1 MDILNQISKAIKEAK
16 WLEISYQNKQNETTQ
31 YWIAIK
37 DIDPESKKLKVDMFN
52 HSKSINSIET
62 EISFDRIKSAKI
74 LNFCTYEGAGKL
86 AEKIESNL
94 DAYQWLNY
102 DHFNH
107 NVLNYYAEC
116 NILDADPSQKDYAL
130 IPGVDLKS
138 LRKNKSYELD
148 KEQMEQILDGETP
161 DGYTWHHDAEV
172 GKIQL
177 VESDIHMKTGHTG
190 GRTVWGGGNEN
201 R

>member
-1 MDILNQISKAIKEAK
+1 MNIGDKISKAIKEGK
-16 WLEISYQNKQNETTQ
+16 WLNISYINQNDENTF

-52 HSKSINSIET
+52 HSKSMNSIET

-86 AEKIESNL
+86 EEKIESNL

-138 LRKNKSYELD
+138 LRKNKFYELD
-148 KEQMEQILDGETP
+148 KDQMEQIIKQKEKYLK
-161 DGYTWHHDAEV
+161 H
-172 GKIQL
+172 L
-177 VESDIHMKTGHTG
+177 
-190 GRTVWGGGNEN
+190 
-201 R
+201 